1 MGAAFCSRL
10 GSRGWL
16 LLGAA
21 AEALLLGAQPR
32 LGERRLPAYGSIS
45 LPLPAALAQSGIE
58 RALAHLP
65 SVRGTFFIFLRFV
78 PDPRASE
85 GPGRGLRRSRGG
97 RRSSHLAQ
105 NNRLAPSILT
115 GLGRPLWPAEGLRVQ
130 PRPQKVRPAQKTR
143 ASDAASGRNVEGG
156 PGALWVNKRA
166 RASGTSCCASSRQRR
181 LS

>member
-85 GPGRGLRRSRGG
+85 GPGRGLRRSRGDG
-97 RRSSHLAQ
+97 AGLVWAKKRDARSSKF
-105 NNRLAPSILT
+105 T
-115 GLGRPLWPAEGLRVQ
+115 GLGRPLWPAEGLRAQ
-130 PRPQKVRPAQKTR
+130 PRPQKAGPSQKTR

-156 PGALWVNKRA
+156 PGALSVNQRGSA
-166 RASGTSCCASSRQRR
+166 AGTSCCAASRSLR
-181 LS
+181 LP